1 MGDTKQAHQDKLE
14 IAQNKEIQKLGWLS
28 SYTRQVL
35 LSRHALRTFYIFTD
49 QMMRFSDD
57 PIWRNSHNTAA
68 DTLRLLR
75 ALLETL
81 SGTNKTTLRISAPYE
96 PINRPTM
103 FFLGERRS
111 GRMIAVST
119 ERTNSLLGQTIG
131 TSFST
136 NGLSTGSSA
145 SWIGQSGKEP
155 AMGILALETAKVGK
169 GVGLSNKILAD
180 QRCEELV
187 HSRLWPLEQGRVW
200 QASELFAPFNSEHKG
215 AFKFWE
221 EWYQGFLDGNPLDW
235 ELQRR
240 VALIPDEDWEKGPE
254 HIARKIEE
262 IKAEY
267 LAEKLPLAE
276 DLAFDQNTGTF
287 HTVPREMAKPDLLG
301 ATISQVEDALEDVME
316 NGSNGINERSTEYK
330 KLTRTFRKYGNDP
343 QRIEMDFTTVHAG
356 LTRQII
362 SGELPPS
369 EENLALQ
376 SALEEGAKAV
386 RATHPEVAENRRIL
400 QEQSLRELTPDDKA
414 TLEEAL
420 PILQAISDEALAE
433 EWAQDI
439 PALTNDS
446 LLPVPDTAPRLPG
459 ADEATRIFGRTS
471 KMAIMM
477 LKYPEIVESIHNS
490 TAYKSVKLIKDGA
503 TVVGWVTIIVGLG
516 LRVLGII

>member
-1 MGDTKQAHQDKLE
+1 MGDTKQAHHDKLE

-215 AFKFWE
+215 AFKFWRD
-221 EWYQGFLDGNPLDW
+221 WYQGFLDGKPLDW

-240 VALIPDEDWEKGPE
+240 VALIPDQDWEKGPE

-262 IKAEY
+262 IRKEFE
-267 LAEKLPLAE
+267 AEKGKPAERHKELEPSSVEHLLA
-276 DLAFDQNTGTF
+276 APSITANQ
-287 HTVPREMAKPDLLG
+287 
-301 ATISQVEDALEDVME
+301 IDA
-316 NGSNGINERSTEYK
+316 
-330 KLTRTFRKYGNDP
+330 
-343 QRIEMDFTTVHAG
+343 A
-356 LTRQII
+356 
-362 SGELPPS
+362 
-369 EENLALQ
+369 
-376 SALEEGAKAV
+376 
-386 RATHPEVAENRRIL
+386 
-400 QEQSLRELTPDDKA
+400 
-414 TLEEAL
+414 
-420 PILQAISDEALAE
+420 
-433 EWAQDI
+433 AQDI
-439 PALTNDS
+439 RDAECKYLNDTGANALPEEFQSFPSIAYS
-446 LLPVPDTAPRLPG
+446 LTQISQSIRSHHTTSPVEEELRQQIGRLNARIIELETELDKLRNSGDPVFLNAFKEQAGKNLGDWKMYGAVIGAVWLISGDTVGMKARLENLG
-459 ADEATRIFGRTS
+459 AARDAIFGT
-471 KMAIMM
+471 AH
-477 LKYPEIVESIHNS
+477 PAPVEPVETLPNS
-490 TAYKSVKLIKDGA
+490 TDV
-503 TVVGWVTIIVGLG
+503 
-516 LRVLGII
+516 